1 MKVRIHRGTQQ
12 IGGTCIELVAA
23 GDRIALDFGLPL
35 DGDATDTGLVPEI
48 AGDDLRGIVI
58 SHPHIDHYGLL
69 HHLSGGATP
78 VVMGSAAR
86 RIVQAA
92 APFTGQPLPS
102 LDGPNLEPGKTLELG
117 AFRIT
122 PYLVDHS
129 AYDAYS
135 LLIEAEGKRLF
146 YSGDFRAHGRKSK
159 LYEQLVA
166 NPPENIDVLFMEG
179 SSLSR
184 LESDE
189 SFPTESDLESEI
201 VAHLKAAEGM
211 VMFHTSAQNIDRVVT
226 LYRACKRT
234 GRPLVI
240 DLYAA
245 AILAAT
251 ENKNIPQSDWDGI
264 HLYLP
269 KLQAIQVKKNEWFPL
284 LKEHSANRIYP
295 EQLKEIGRN
304 SVILFRPLMRPDL
317 NDAGCLDKASYI
329 YSQWAGYLEQGTYAS
344 TEEWLKTLG
353 IEIHHIHTSGHASP
367 NDLKRFAEALAPR
380 ALIPIHSF
388 ATDKYSELFSNVV
401 YRQDGEWWEV

>member
-23 GDRIALDFGLPL
+23 GDRIVLDFGLPL
-35 DGDATDTGLVPEI
+35 DGEANDTSLVPKI
-48 AGDDLRGIVI
+48 AGNDLRGILI

-69 HHLSGGATP
+69 HHLSGSTP
-78 VVMGSAAR
+78 VVMGGAAR

-102 LDGPNLEPGKTLELG
+102 LTGPDLEDGKAIDIG

-135 LLIEAEGKRLF
+135 FLIESEGKRIF
-146 YSGDFRAHGRKSK
+146 YSGDFRAHGRKAK
-159 LYEQLVA
+159 LYERLVA
-166 NPPENIDVLFMEG
+166 DPPKDIDALFMEG

-189 SFPTESDLESEI
+189 SFPTESDLEAEI
-201 VAHLKAAEGM
+201 VAHLKAAKGL

-226 LYRACKRT
+226 LYRACKRA
-234 GRPLVI
+234 GRPLII
-240 DLYAA
+240 DLYAS

-251 ENKNIPQSDWDGI
+251 GNKNIPQSDWPGI

-284 LKEHSANRIYP
+284 LKQHSANRIFQ

-304 SVILFRPLMRPDL
+304 AVILFRPLMRPDL
-317 NDAGCLDKASYI
+317 DDTGCLDQASYI
-329 YSQWAGYLEQGTYAS
+329 YSQWAGYLELGSYVS

-353 IEIHHIHTSGHASP
+353 IELRQIHTSGHASP
-367 NDLKRFAEALAPR
+367 KDLKRFAEAFAPR

-388 ATDKYSELFSNVV
+388 ATEKYSELFSNVV
-401 YRQDGEWWEV
+401 YRQDGEWWDV

>member
-12 IGGTCIELVAA
+12 IGGTCIELAA
-23 GDRIALDFGLPL
+23 SGDRLALDFGLPL
-35 DGDATDTGLVPEI
+35 DGDPSDASLVPEI
-48 AGDDLRGIVI
+48 AGDGLRGIVI

-69 HHLSGGATP
+69 HHLSGSTP
-78 VVMGSAAR
+78 VVMGGAAR

-92 APFTGQPLPS
+92 VPFTGQPLPS
-102 LDGPNLEPGKTLELG
+102 LNGPELEHGKTIKIG

-135 LLIEAEGKRLF
+135 LLIEAEGKRIF
-146 YSGDFRAHGRKSK
+146 YSGDFRAHGRKAK
-159 LYEQLVA
+159 LYEGLVA
-166 NPPENIDVLFMEG
+166 NPPNDIDALFMEG

-189 SFPTESDLESEI
+189 VFPTESDLEAEI
-201 VAHLKAAEGM
+201 VAHIKATEGL

-234 GRPLVI
+234 GRPLII

-251 ENKNIPQSDWDGI
+251 ENENIPQSDWPGI

-269 KLQAIQVKKNEWFPL
+269 KLQAIQVKKSQWFPL
-284 LKEHSANRIYP
+284 LKQHSKNRIYQ

-304 SVILFRPLMRPDL
+304 AVILFRPLMRPDL
-317 NDAGCLDKASYI
+317 DDAGCLDQASYI
-329 YSQWAGYLEQGTYAS
+329 YSQWSGYLEQGSYAT

-353 IEIHHIHTSGHASP
+353 IEICHIHTSGHASP
-367 NDLKRFAEALAPR
+367 KDLKRFAEALAPR

-388 ATDKYSELFSNVV
+388 ATDKYDELFSNVV
-401 YRQDGEWWEV
+401 YRRDGEWWDV

>member
-12 IGGTCIELVAA
+12 IGGTCIELCAS

-35 DGDATDTGLVPEI
+35 DGDPSDLSLVPEI
-48 AGDDLRGIVI
+48 GGDDLRAILI
-58 SHPHIDHYGLL
+58 SHPHLDHYGLL
-69 HHLSGGATP
+69 HHVPESTP
-78 VVMGSAAR
+78 VAIGKAAR

-92 APFTGQPLPS
+92 APFTGQPLPIFN
-102 LDGPNLEPGKTLELG
+102 GPDLEHGKPIELG

-129 AYDAYS
+129 AYDAYAF
-135 LLIEAEGKRLF
+135 LIEAEGKRIF
-146 YSGDFRAHGRKSK
+146 YSGDFRAHGRKGK
-159 LYEQLVA
+159 LYDHLIA
-166 NPPENIDVLFMEG
+166 NPPKGIDALFMEG

-184 LESDE
+184 LEADAT
-189 SFPTESDLESEI
+189 FPTEAELEAEI
-201 VAHLKAAEGM
+201 VGHLRTAEGL

-251 ENKNIPQSDWDGI
+251 ENPNIPQSDWPGI

-269 KLQAIQVKKNEWFPL
+269 KLQAKQVKRSEWFEL
-284 LKEHSANRIYP
+284 LKKHSANRIYP
-295 EQLKEIGRN
+295 EGLQQIGKDA
-304 SVILFRPLMRPDL
+304 VILFRPLMMPDI
-317 NDAGCLDKASYI
+317 DAANCLDKASYI
-329 YSQWAGYLEQGTYAS
+329 YSQWEGYLEEGAYAS
-344 TEEWLKTLG
+344 TEAWLAKKG
-353 IEIHHIHTSGHASP
+353 IEMRHIHTSGHASP
-367 NDLKRFAEALAPR
+367 RDLKRFADALSPR

-388 ATDKYSELFSNVV
+388 ATDKFGGLFDNVV
-401 YRQDGEWWEV
+401 NRQDGEWWEV

>member
-12 IGGTCIELVAA
+12 IGGTCIELAAA
-23 GDRIALDFGLPL
+23 GDRLALDFGLPL
-35 DGDATDTGLVPEI
+35 DGEATDKRLVPDI
-48 AGDDLRGIVI
+48 AGDDLRGIVV
-58 SHPHIDHYGLL
+58 SHPHMDHYGLL
-69 HHLSGGATP
+69 HHLSGNTP

-92 APFTGQPLPS
+92 IPFTGQPSPS
-102 LDGPNLEPGKTLELG
+102 LAGPELEDGKAIEIG
-117 AFRIT
+117 AFRVT

-135 LLIEAEGKRLF
+135 LLIEADGKRLF
-146 YSGDFRAHGRKSK
+146 YSGDFRAHGRKAS
-159 LYEQLVA
+159 LYEAFVED
-166 NPPENIDVLFMEG
+166 PPQNIDALFMEG

-184 LESDE
+184 LESDD
-189 SFPTESDLESEI
+189 SFPTESDLEAEI
-201 VAHLKAAEGM
+201 VTHLNAADGL

-251 ENKNIPQSDWDGI
+251 GNRNIPQSNWSGI

-269 KLQAIQVKKNEWFPL
+269 KLQAIQVKKNGWFSL
-284 LKEHSANRIYP
+284 LEQHSANRISQK
-295 EQLKEIGRN
+295 QLAEIGRRA
-304 SVILFRPLMRPDL
+304 VILFRPLMRPDL
-317 NDAGCLDKASYI
+317 VDAGCLDQASYI
-329 YSQWAGYLEQGTYAS
+329 YSQWSGYLEQGAYAS
-344 TEEWLKTLG
+344 TEAWLKTLG
-353 IEIHHIHTSGHASP
+353 IEMRHIHTSGHASP
-367 NDLKRFAEALAPR
+367 KDLKRFAAALAPR
-380 ALIPIHSF
+380 SLIPIHSF
-388 ATDKYSELFSNVV
+388 ATERYPALFDNVV